1 MINIII
7 GIIVLMGMTSAI
19 ALLAIAFGQVSV
31 FYAMTDIAFACLV
44 MLPILGIIEHTKPH
58 PRPRGA
64 SRRV

>member
-7 GIIVLMGMTSAI
+7 GLVTLMGVTSAI
-19 ALLAIAFGQVSV
+19 ALLAIPFGQIAL

-44 MLPILGIIEHTKPH
+44 MLPILGIIEHTKP
-58 PRPRGA
+58 

>member
-7 GIIVLMGMTSAI
+7 GLVTLMGVTSAL
-19 ALLAIAFGQVSV
+19 ALLALPFGQIPM

-44 MLPILGIIEHTKPH
+44 MLPILGIIEHTKPR
-58 PRPRGA
+58 PLPRGA

>member
-7 GIIVLMGMTSAI
+7 GLVTLMGVTSAI

-31 FYAMTDIAFACLV
+31 FYAMTDIAFARLV
-44 MLPILGIIEHTKPH
+44 MLPILGIIEHTKP
-58 PRPRGA
+58 RPRGA

>member
-7 GIIVLMGMTSAI
+7 GLVCLMGVTSGL
-19 ALLAIAFGQVSV
+19 ALLAIAFGQIAM

-44 MLPILGIIEHTKPH
+44 MMPILGIIEHTKPITH
-58 PRPRGA
+58 PRGA

>member
-7 GIIVLMGMTSAI
+7 GLVTLMGVTSAI
-19 ALLAIAFGQVSV
+19 ALLAIPFGQIPM

-44 MLPILGIIEHTKPH
+44 MLPILGIIEHT
-58 PRPRGA
+58 RPRGA

>member
-7 GIIVLMGMTSAI
+7 GLVCLMGVTSAI

-44 MLPILGIIEHTKPH
+44 MTPILGIIEHTKPR
-58 PRPRGA
+58 PLPRGA